1 MKDSMMSQT
10 KTIELIDLSIG
21 YKHKQHKKIIA
32 EGINCSIYSGEL
44 TCLLGANGVGKSTL
58 LRTLSSFQS
67 SLAGKIL
74 IEGRD
79 VTSYSEKDFS
89 KLVSVVLTDRF
100 SIKNMTSRELIG
112 LGRSPYTGFWGR
124 LNREDEAIVDEA
136 ISKVKIENLSNRMI
150 DTLSDGERQK
160 CLIAKALVQ
169 DTPIILLDEPTAF
182 LDFPSKVE
190 LMQLLHQLSRTT
202 NKTIFLSTHDLE
214 LALQIADKVWLMDKQ
229 MGITIGTP
237 EDLSLNGSLSNFFQR
252 KGILFDKKTGLFRV
266 ANDCVKQVN
275 LIGHGYYYAMIRKAL
290 LRNGILAER
299 TISSSI
305 SIDASSETI
314 MIKVENDVVARV
326 NTIEELL
333 NQMKQL

>member
-1 MKDSMMSQT
+1 MKDSVMRQV

-32 EGINCSIYSGEL
+32 EHINCSIYSGEL

-58 LRTLSSFQS
+58 LRTLSSFQC

-74 IEGRD
+74 IEGKD
-79 VTSYSEKDFS
+79 VVSYSEKDFS

-100 SIKNMTSRELIG
+100 SIKNMTARELIG

-124 LNREDEAIVDEA
+124 LNDEDEAIVDEA
-136 ISKVKIENLSNRMI
+136 ICQVKIENLANRMI

-214 LALQIADKVWLMDKQ
+214 LALQIADKVWLMDRQ
-229 MGITIGTP
+229 TGITIGTP

-252 KGILFDKKTGLFRV
+252 KGISFDKKTGLFRV
-266 ANDCVKQVN
+266 ANDYNKQVN

-299 TISSSI
+299 AISSTV
-305 SIDASSETI
+305 SIDASSEEI
-314 MIKVENDVVARV
+314 EIKVGGKSIAKVD
-326 NTIEELL
+326 TIEELL
-333 NQMKQL
+333 NQMKLL